1 MDSGDVVVVGGGQA
15 GFQVC
20 VSLRDNGFTG
30 TLSLVGDERVRP
42 YQRPPLSKSYLY
54 GEADLPFRP
63 DEFYEAQGI
72 TLVDQSATR
81 IDRIERRVHLD
92 DGRQLPY
99 HHVVL
104 ATGAR
109 PRLLNVP
116 GARLRGVTAL
126 RTLVDADTVKAQL
139 ATCRRLV
146 VIGGGFIGLEV
157 AASARKLGLPVT
169 VIESLPRTMA
179 RAVSSQMSAHLAQ
192 EHSRQGTTVLL
203 GRSVTAFD
211 GDASGRVTKVVLDDG
226 SRLEADLVVVGIGV
240 VPDTEL
246 AADAGLKVDNGV
258 VVDEYLRTED
268 EAIYAIGDCA
278 SFPSPHAGGQRVRL
292 ESVQNAVDH
301 AHCAAANI
309 CGKQLGY
316 TAVPWFWSDQYAIK
330 LQIAG
335 ISTGYDQ
342 TVVLGDPETGKFS
355 VFCFRRDKLIAVESA
370 NKPADHVLA
379 RKLMA
384 AGQNLT
390 PQEVAQPGF
399 DLKTRAKQPV
409 G

>member
-1 MDSGDVVVVGGGQA
+1 MDVPDVVVVGGGQA

-30 TLSLVGDERVRP
+30 RLTLICGERMSP

-63 DEFYEAQGI
+63 DEFYGAQDI
-72 TLVDQSATR
+72 AVVDQSAAR
-81 IDRIERRVHLD
+81 IDRVERRVHLE

-99 HHVVL
+99 DRLVL

-116 GARLRGVTAL
+116 GSRLRGVTAL
-126 RTLVDADTVKAQL
+126 RTLADAEALKSQL
-139 ATCRRLV
+139 EKSHRVA

-157 AASARKLGLPVT
+157 AASARKLGLAVT
-169 VIESLPRTMA
+169 VIESLERTMA
-179 RAVSSQMSAHLAQ
+179 RAVSPEMSAHLTQ
-192 EHSRQGTTVLL
+192 EHRRQGTTVLL
-203 GRSVTAFD
+203 GQSVSVFD
-211 GDASGRVTKVVLDDG
+211 GDASGRVTKVALDDG
-226 SRLEADLVVVGIGV
+226 TRLDADLVVVGIGV
-240 VPDTEL
+240 LPDTEL
-246 AADAGLKVDNGV
+246 AAEAGLKVDNGV
-258 VVDEYLRTED
+258 VVDEHLRTED
-268 EAIYAIGDCA
+268 DAVYAIGDCA
-278 SFPSPHAGGQRVRL
+278 SFPSAHANGQRVRL

-301 AHCAAANI
+301 AHCVAAGI
-309 CGKQLGY
+309 CGRPSTY
-316 TAVPWFWSDQYAIK
+316 TTVPWFWSDQYAIK

-342 TVVLGDPETGKFS
+342 TVVAGDPEAGKFS
-355 VFCFRRDKLIAVESA
+355 VFCFRRNKLIAVESA

-379 RKLMA
+379 RRLL
-384 AGQNLT
+384 AGDPDLT

-399 DLKTRAKQPV
+399 DLKTRSKQPV